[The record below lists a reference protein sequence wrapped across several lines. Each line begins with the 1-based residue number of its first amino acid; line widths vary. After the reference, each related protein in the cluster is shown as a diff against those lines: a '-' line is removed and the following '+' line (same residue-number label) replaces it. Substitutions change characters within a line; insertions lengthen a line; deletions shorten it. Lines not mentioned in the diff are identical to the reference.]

1 MQTCVMPHGP
11 EPTTSV
17 TRPVMSMYWDTL
29 TFLHWAY
36 EPADV
41 QRLLPP
47 GVTVQTYDDKA
58 WVSLVPFVMG
68 VRLPRTKK
76 PIPWLGN
83 FPETNV
89 RTYVTA
95 ADGTEGIWFFSL
107 DATRIAPIVSAR
119 AAFWLP
125 YMWSAMKVER
135 VGNRVTYTCRR
146 RVPGPRGA
154 LSRVVVDVGPRYE
167 PNELT
172 ELDHFLSARWRL
184 YSAFAGR
191 IWSARAVHEVWPLQR
206 ATLIECD
213 DELMVA
219 AGLPKPLGAP
229 LIGFSERVDVNT
241 SVIRRVR
248 G

>member
-1 MQTCVMPHGP
+1 
-11 EPTTSV
+11 
-17 TRPVMSMYWDTL
+17 MSIFWDTL
-29 TFLHWAY
+29 TFLHWPY
-36 EPADV
+36 EPEIV

-47 GVTVQTYDDKA
+47 GMAVQTFEGKA
-58 WVSLVPFVMG
+58 WVSLIPFVMR
-68 VRLPRTKK
+68 VRLPRTRR
-76 PIPWLGN
+76 PIPWLGT

-107 DATRIAPIVSAR
+107 DATRLAPVLSAR

-125 YMWSAMKVER
+125 YMWSSMKVLREGDR
-135 VGNRVTYTCRR
+135 VIYTCRR

-154 LSRVVVDVGPRYE
+154 SSRVVIDIGEPYE
-167 PNELT
+167 PSELT

-184 YSAFAGR
+184 YSKFLGR
-191 IWSARAVHEVWPLQR
+191 IWSARAVHEVWPLRR

-213 DELMVA
+213 DELMTA
-219 AGLPKPLGAP
+219 AGLPAP
-229 LIGFSERVDVNT
+229 CGEPIIGYSDRVDVNT

-248 G
+248 R